1 MSSATAPSAA
11 AAAAAPNDVDVS
23 DIGGIS
29 VYHNYEH
36 HLQSIAPTSSFPEPF
51 LLRTWLEQHASA
63 ADSKAGKRGFV
74 YQRDAQFHLQV
85 HTGPSPLSAEAL
97 HVQSGEEWI
106 YVLSGGSGGAR
117 VRVVDG
123 RTVREHHLG
132 EGSCF
137 LVPGGVPKSL
147 TLTEGCIALVMT
159 RERKTD
165 ATYPHFNKTHT
176 VAHLTHLNNN
186 GSEPLDEPDQ
196 LIWLCTKC
204 GDVAHA
210 QQFQC
215 TDICQ
220 YYILLYANTVVF
232 LLFLLILCGFG
243 LLTCLSFS
251 RWTNCLNCL

>member
-1 MSSATAPSAA
+1 MASATVPSAA
-11 AAAAAPNDVDVS
+11 AAAAPSASGSDVDVS

-36 HLQSIAPTSSFPEPF
+36 HLQSIAPAQSFPEPF
-51 LLRTWLEQHASA
+51 LLRSWLEQHAST
-63 ADSKAGKRGFV
+63 KAGQRSFV
-74 YQRDAQFHLQV
+74 YQHDAQFHLQV

-147 TLTEGCIALVMT
+147 TLTEGCTALVMT
-159 RERKTD
+159 RERKTE

-186 GSEPLDEPDQ
+186 GSESLDEMDQ
-196 LIWLCTKC
+196 MIWLCNKC

-215 TDICQ
+215 TDFCQ
-220 YYILLYANTVVF
+220 
-232 LLFLLILCGFG
+232 
-243 LLTCLSFS
+243 
-251 RWTNCLNCL
+251 